1 MLFPIDLP
9 GCTSFAP
16 EIEHSLPG
24 PSTRL
29 RTFAHRPRC
38 LALSL
43 LSVMLAGTILLPAR
57 ETTTAPSMAAAYALS
72 GTIGAFVGDRPIADT
87 AAMADAD
94 AIEGTLTFGGPVA
107 APAAAPLLATTTS
120 GNVNLRGGPSTRH
133 TVIAKLPKATKLEVI
148 GQQDDW
154 YRVATVKGTV
164 GWISDDFLKV
174 DANRTAAPA
183 EAVPA
188 TATMPTRAV
197 IASVS
202 LGRTN
207 LRKGPGARYASYGK
221 LAKGARVEVLN
232 QSGSWYQVRSP
243 RGTVGW
249 IARDLLTIGS
259 QAAPAATNAV
269 PAAAQ
274 APATS
279 VAPPETPV
287 TPARQNAGGAAGA
300 TTSRLAL
307 RYVGA
312 RYVWGGAS
320 PRGFDCSGLTQ
331 YVYRQVGVTLPHK
344 ASLQFSTRYGQRV
357 SSLGALAPGDL
368 VFFVRTTPARGITH
382 VGLYVGNGM
391 MVTANTPR
399 VGVQKVNVN
408 GKYWRTRFAGGI
420 RPSR

>member
-9 GCTSFAP
+9 GCTSSAP
-16 EIEHSLPG
+16 EIEQPLPG
-24 PSTRL
+24 LSTRL
-29 RTFAHRPRC
+29 RTFTHRTGR

-43 LSVMLAGTILLPAR
+43 LGVMLAGPIVPPAR
-57 ETTTAPSMAAAYALS
+57 ETTAAPAMAAAYALS
-72 GTIGAFVGDRPIADT
+72 GTLAAFVGELPVADT
-87 AAMADAD
+87 AAMADVD
-94 AIEGTLTFGGPVA
+94 TLEGTLTFGGPVA

-154 YRVATVKGTV
+154 YRVATAKGTI
-164 GWISDDFLKV
+164 GWISDDFLTV
-174 DANRTAAPA
+174 EATQTTAPA
-183 EAVPA
+183 EAAPA
-188 TATMPTRAV
+188 AATMPARAV
-197 IASVS
+197 TASVS

-207 LRKGPGARYASYGK
+207 LRKGPGTRYASYGK
-221 LAKGARVEVLN
+221 LAKGARVEVLSQN
-232 QSGSWYQVRSP
+232 GNWYQVRAP

-249 IARDLLTIGS
+249 VARDLLTIGS
-259 QAAPAATNAV
+259 EAAPAATSAV
-269 PAAAQ
+269 PATAQ

-279 VAPPETPV
+279 VAPP
-287 TPARQNAGGAAGA
+287 ARQNAGGTSGA

-408 GKYWRTRFAGGI
+408 GKYWRSRFAGGI